1 MSSDVVDTDLPAPDA
16 AAALPK
22 GPRRRLS
29 IMRELPFLAAVA
41 IVLALVI
48 KAVFV
53 QAFFIPSGSMERTLH
68 GCPGCRGDRVL
79 VNKVLYDVRNVHR
92 GEIVVF
98 DGKRTD
104 FPPEATPSQPSNGL
118 ASAARSLQRVL
129 GLGAP
134 GERDY
139 IKRVIGLPG
148 DKVMCCTN
156 GKVVVNGMI
165 LDEPYV
171 FEDDHMAFCA
181 SQTDDTAPA
190 TADQCGPTS
199 SPFTVPKGR
208 LFVLGDHR
216 GASADSRYHGTIPVS
231 SVIGRAFV
239 RVWPISRWGVLRVPS
254 TFTRRQVA
262 PVPAAGATGV
272 TPLVRSVDPAGSV
285 PWSSDPAL
293 VAGLAGAVP
302 LTWARRRLRAR
313 RFSKRVVR
321 VEV

>member
-1 MSSDVVDTDLPAPDA
+1 
-16 AAALPK
+16 
-22 GPRRRLS
+22 
-29 IMRELPFLAAVA
+29 MRELPFLAVVA

-53 QAFFIPSGSMERTLH
+53 QAFFIPSGSMEKTLH
-68 GCPGCRGDRVL
+68 GCPGCHGDRVL
-79 VNKVLYDVRNVHR
+79 VNKVLYDVRKVHR

-98 DGKRTD
+98 DGKSTD
-104 FPPEATPSQPSNGL
+104 FPPEATPSTPSNGL
-118 ASAARSLQRVL
+118 ASAMRSLQRTL

-148 DKVMCCTN
+148 DKVVCCKD
-156 GKVVVNGMI
+156 GKVVVNGVA

-181 SQTDDTAPA
+181 AESDDTAPA
-190 TADQCGPTS
+190 TADQCGPS
-199 SPFTVPKGR
+199 STPFTVPAGR

-239 RVWPISRWGVLRVPS
+239 RVWPISRWGVLRVPV
-254 TFTRRQVA
+254 TFTSKA
-262 PVPAAGATGV
+262 TTTAPAASLSLPRSLDQAGYV
-272 TPLVRSVDPAGSV
+272 PLPT
-285 PWSSDPAL
+285 DPAL
-293 VAGLAGAVP
+293 LAGVAGALP
-302 LTWARRRLRAR
+302 LTWLRRKLRLRRRRLRIYR
-313 RFSKRVVR
+313 LER
-321 VEV
+321 